1 MVSTVIEVNFPCR
14 FGNIKGLCWGKG
26 NPKKIL
32 ALHGWLD
39 NAASFYQLAPLLT
52 ELSYEVIAID
62 FAGHGHSDHKA
73 AGHFV
78 HFIDYVL
85 DVQEILTQLNWEKPI
100 LLGHSMGAAMAH
112 LYTASN
118 PEDIDKLIMIEN
130 VGPVPSYESGT
141 AISNLKEALN
151 QWHNHTLE
159 HKHFY
164 PSVETALKA
173 RIKVTPMPEQILKP
187 MIARGLKKTNR
198 GYHWRTDKR
207 LRLRSLFRLSEEIV
221 QDTLSATKPPTQLI
235 LAKPRTYAL
244 SYPTALERIKK
255 LAADE
260 CIELDGHHHL
270 HMDNAEVVF
279 SKIKT
284 FIQNE

>member
-1 MVSTVIEVNFPCR
+1 MIEVSFPCK
-14 FGNIKGLCWGKG
+14 FGCIKGLCWGKG

-39 NAASFYQLAPLLT
+39 NAASFCQLAPLLADNGC
-52 ELSYEVIAID
+52 EVIAID

-73 AGHFV
+73 PGHFI

-85 DVQEILTQLNWEKPI
+85 DVQEILNQLNWKKPI

-112 LYTASN
+112 LYSVTN
-118 PEDIDKLIMIEN
+118 PQNIDKLIMIEN

-141 AISNLKEALN
+141 AVINLKEALN
-151 QWHNHTLE
+151 QWHHHSLA

-164 PSVETALKA
+164 PDVETALRA
-173 RIKVTPMPEQILKP
+173 RIKATPMAERILKP
-187 MIARGLKKTNR
+187 MIARGLKKTNK

-221 QDTLSATKPPTQLI
+221 QDTLSAQKPPTLLI
-235 LAKPRTYAL
+235 LAKPTTYAL
-244 SYPTALERIKK
+244 NYSMAPERIKK

-260 CIELDGHHHL
+260 LIELQGHHHL
-270 HMDNAEVVF
+270 HMDHAAEVF
-279 SKIKT
+279 SKIDA
-284 FIQNE
+284 FIQS

>member
-1 MVSTVIEVNFPCR
+1 MIEVNFPCQ
-14 FGNIKGLCWGKG
+14 FGNIKALCWGKG

-39 NAASFYQLAPLLT
+39 NAASFCQLAPLLADVG
-52 ELSYEVIAID
+52 YEVIAID

-73 AGHFV
+73 PGHFV

-85 DVQEILTQLNWEKPI
+85 DVQEIITQLNWQRPI

-112 LYTASN
+112 LYAATN
-118 PEDIDKLIMIEN
+118 LEKIEKLIMIEN
-130 VGPVPSYESGT
+130 IGPVPSYESGT
-141 AISNLKEALN
+141 AAKNLKEALN
-151 QWHNHTLE
+151 QWQNHTLT

-164 PSVETALKA
+164 PNVETALKA
-173 RIKVTPMPEQILKP
+173 RIKVTPMPETILKP
-187 MIARGLKKTNR
+187 MIARGLKKTDK

-221 QDTLSATKPPTQLI
+221 QDMLSAKKPPTQLI
-235 LAKPRTYAL
+235 LATPTTYAL
-244 SYPTALERIKK
+244 SYLQVEKRIKK

-260 CIELDGHHHL
+260 VIKLAGHHHL
-270 HMDNAEVVF
+270 HMDNAAVVF
-279 SKIKT
+279 AKIQLFLQKW
-284 FIQNE
+284 